1 VPICFRPVELRCT
14 PNSSN
19 ACDESGTLKQTPA
32 PNEPFVPSK
41 PLEYTAELGGTICD
55 RLVED
60 ATLRSVCADPEMP
73 AVATVSSWISNN
85 GEFREMYAFAREFQA
100 HGILEETIVLIDE
113 VGREWVEKVRA
124 NGRVVRGPDRKKLPR
139 CRLRIEVRQWVAGE
153 LLARARQLSARTL
166 S

>member
-1 VPICFRPVELRCT
+1 VPIRFRPVELRRT

-19 ACDESGTLKQTPA
+19 ACDESGGLKQTPA
-32 PNEPFVPSK
+32 PNEPLVPSK
-41 PLEYTAELGGTICD
+41 PVEYAAELGMTICD

-60 ATLRSVCADPEMP
+60 ESLRSICAEPEMP

-85 GEFREMYAFAREFQA
+85 GEFRDMYAFAREFQA
-100 HGILEETIVLIDE
+100 HCILDETIVLIDE
-113 VGREWVEKVRA
+113 VGTEWVEKVRA

-139 CRLRIEVRQWVAGE
+139 CRLRIKVRHWVAEG
-153 LLARARQLSARTL
+153 LLARARQLSGRTL